1 MKMKIAAALMKAA
14 IIFGRFLLL
23 YPFYGITCALLYH
36 PIDAVRVWLFLGGG
50 MAFLLAGFG
59 YSRLL
64 FPFFR
69 KKNKKVLFRV
79 TQLLLGIAL
88 AVTVTVFWPE
98 ITVWFG
104 LFLAPILFAAYE
116 IGITAAFQN
125 YDDLC
130 SNKMMVLGV
139 CLYVGIYI
147 LGWVI
152 RANGG
157 PDVGEMSL
165 TPLFLCFILIYGMV
179 GNQTNLDDLMNRR
192 KHTMSDLPTKIR
204 QYNMVLMGS
213 ICGIILL
220 AYIFREP
227 LGVVFGK
234 ITAAFMN
241 VGLIL
246 GQLLV
251 MLISLPATGNKTDV
265 APPATEDIMPPALG
279 NPGKEGALP
288 LDQIGLVVA
297 LVIIA
302 VVVILRWRDLA
313 EWFLGIGRR
322 IRKAINRFLGKE
334 VKESAK
340 KEQQTVETEFYTDEI
355 QSVEQVRSRAVKE
368 EDLDAKR
375 AKKLLRAYDKIDDPV
390 KKVRFGYRAILSGV
404 HRRGVEYTKAD
415 TGREIGK
422 KLSPAPCAEAFDGAT
437 GLYEQVRYGEQI
449 PTEPAMEEMAGY
461 MKEVLTGDK
470 KKR

>member
-1 MKMKIAAALMKAA
+1 MKMKIVAPLMKAA
-14 IIFGRFLLL
+14 VIFDRFLLL
-23 YPFYGITCALLYH
+23 YPFYAITCSLLYR
-36 PIDAVRVWLFLGGG
+36 PIDALRVWLFLGVGT
-50 MAFLLAGFG
+50 AFLLAGFG

-64 FPFFR
+64 LPFF
-69 KKNKKVLFRV
+69 KKKDKQPVFRV

-88 AVTVTVFWPE
+88 AVTTVIFLPG

-104 LFLAPILFAAYE
+104 IFLAPILFAAYE
-116 IGITAAFQN
+116 IGITAAFQT

-130 SNKMMVLGV
+130 SSKMMALGV

-152 RANGG
+152 RARGG
-157 PDVGEMSL
+157 PDVGEMAL
-165 TPLFLCFILIYGMV
+165 TPLFLCFVLIYGMV
-179 GNQTNLDDLMNRR
+179 GNQSNLDDLMNRR

-204 QYNMVLMGS
+204 QYNMILMGS

-234 ITAAFMN
+234 ITAAFLN

-251 MLISLPATGNKTDV
+251 MLISLPATGNNTDV
-265 APPATEDIMPPALG
+265 APPVEDITPPVLG
-279 NPGKEGALP
+279 APGEESSLP
-288 LDQIGLVVA
+288 LDQIGLVIF
-297 LVIIA
+297 LIIA
-302 VVVILRWRDLA
+302 AAVLILRWRSIL
-313 EWFLGIGRR
+313 EWILGLGRR
-322 IRKAINRFLGKE
+322 LRNAINRFLGKKI
-334 VKESAK
+334 KESDK
-340 KEQQTVETEFYTDEI
+340 KEQQKVETEFYTDEI
-355 QSVEQVRSRAVKE
+355 QSVEQVRNRAVKE

-404 HRRGVEYTKAD
+404 HRKGVEYTKAD

-422 KLSPAPCAEAFDGAT
+422 KLSPAPCTEAFDGAT
-437 GLYEQVRYGEQI
+437 GLYEQVRYGEQV
-449 PTEPAMEEMAGY
+449 PTQPAMEEMAGY